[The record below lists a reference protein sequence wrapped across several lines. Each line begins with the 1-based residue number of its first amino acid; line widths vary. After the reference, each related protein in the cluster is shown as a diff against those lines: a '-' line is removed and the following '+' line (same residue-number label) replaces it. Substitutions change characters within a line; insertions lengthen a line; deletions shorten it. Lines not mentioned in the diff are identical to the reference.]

1 MNAERDDLSHA
12 VQSHNLDI
20 KQQEQETKK
29 MKRTTNVGLV
39 CALVIAS
46 VGIAFAHEDADGVDR
61 DNAVRSRHARLATVA
76 IPCIPDGLRFS
87 CSNKSSRRSLEVVD
101 AKCIVGAGD
110 DPEVRPLFDFRT
122 EVAPETTEVAFVFCP
137 DQPVP
142 AFCTAR
148 VHPRQ
153 NARCALTSPT
163 GGLNAEL
170 K

>member
-1 MNAERDDLSHA
+1 
-12 VQSHNLDI
+12 
-20 KQQEQETKK
+20 
-29 MKRTTNVGLV
+29 MKRTTQVGVV
-39 CALVIAS
+39 CALTIAS
-46 VGIAFAHEDADGVDR
+46 VAIAVADDEGKGIYR
-61 DNAVRSRHARLATVA
+61 DNDVPPRHAHLATVA

-110 DPEVRPLFDFRT
+110 DPEVQMLFEFRSK
-122 EVAPETTEVAFVFCP
+122 VAPETTEVEFVFCP
-137 DQPVP
+137 DQPAP

-148 VHPRQ
+148 VYPRQ

>member
-1 MNAERDDLSHA
+1 
-12 VQSHNLDI
+12 
-20 KQQEQETKK
+20 
-29 MKRTTNVGLV
+29 MKRATHIGIV
-39 CALVIAS
+39 CALTIAS
-46 VGIAFAHEDADGVDR
+46 VGIAVADDDANGADR
-61 DNAVRSRHARLATVA
+61 DNDVRSRYARLATVA

-87 CSNKSSRRSLEVVD
+87 CSNKSSHRSLEVVD

-110 DPEVRPLFDFRT
+110 DPAVQTLFEFRS
-122 EVAPETTEVAFVFCP
+122 EVAPETTEVEFVFCP
-137 DQPVP
+137 DVPVP

-148 VHPRQ
+148 VYPRE

>member
-1 MNAERDDLSHA
+1 MRLNLLSCASSNNEGEH
-12 VQSHNLDI
+12 
-20 KQQEQETKK
+20 E
-29 MKRTTNVGLV
+29 MKRTTYFGVVFTL
-39 CALVIAS
+39 AIAS
-46 VGIAFAHEDADGVDR
+46 VGITAADDSDNGVDR
-61 DNAVRSRHARLATVA
+61 YNDVRSRYARVASVA

-101 AKCIVGAGD
+101 AKCIIGAGD
-110 DPEVRPLFDFRT
+110 DPEVQTPFELPI

-137 DQPVP
+137 DDMPVP

-148 VHPRQ
+148 VSSRQ

>member
-1 MNAERDDLSHA
+1 
-12 VQSHNLDI
+12 
-20 KQQEQETKK
+20 
-29 MKRTTNVGLV
+29 MKRTTHVGVV
-39 CALVIAS
+39 CAVAIAS
-46 VGIAFAHEDADGVDR
+46 ICIALADDDANGGDHR
-61 DNAVRSRHARLATVA
+61 DNDVRSRYARLATVA

-87 CSNKSSRRSLEVVD
+87 CSNRSSRRTLDVVD
-101 AKCIVGAGD
+101 AKCIIGAGD
-110 DPEVRPLFDFRT
+110 EPEVQAVFESRT

-137 DQPVP
+137 DEPVP

-148 VHPRQ
+148 VFPRR